1 MVLGLVVGLGLVLLV
16 MAVVDDVGVGVGGD
30 GGGGAV
36 AVLAADG
43 MVVPFLLLVGSNEGG
58 LQQ

>member
-1 MVLGLVVGLGLVLLV
+1 MVVKPGVFVGFGGFSSVGV
-16 MAVVDDVGVGVGGD
+16 GGVGVGGD